1 MGILKNQRDPTHKQS
16 KFQKEKIGERTL
28 AKQLC
33 KKKMSKTEGHKFSGQ
48 KGLVKWMNGAPYQ
61 EPCT

>member
-33 KKKMSKTEGHKFSGQ
+33 KKNVQ
-48 KGLVKWMNGAPYQ
+48 N
-61 EPCT
+61 